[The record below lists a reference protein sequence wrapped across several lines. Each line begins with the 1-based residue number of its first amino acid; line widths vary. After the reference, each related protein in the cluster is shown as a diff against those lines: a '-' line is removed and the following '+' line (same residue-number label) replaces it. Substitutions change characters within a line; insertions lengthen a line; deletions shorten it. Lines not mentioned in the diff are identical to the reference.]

1 MNLSLMGVFASFWL
15 VVGVVVAGKYY
26 PNYSHTKQ
34 FLSELG
40 ASNSPTQKLSPIINN
55 FPLSFLFIIFG
66 LYLLT
71 LRDFNFIGYCV
82 VFHGIGTLIAGI
94 FPMDFDPYTKE
105 PTTSCKIHSIA
116 GLIMF
121 VSLLAGSIF
130 AIFISN
136 FGFIFNVLSAL
147 ATLFTLYFTFKLT
160 KEFSRKGNVGLY
172 QRLSYGAQLIWLS
185 SLSVFLFSAKE
196 IF

>member
-1 MNLSLMGVFASFWL
+1 MTLSLVGMFASLWL
-15 VVGVVVAGKYY
+15 VVGVVIAGKIY
-26 PNYSHTKQ
+26 PNYNHAKQ

-40 ASNSPTQKLSPIINN
+40 ASNSPTEKLSPLINN
-55 FPLSFLFIIFG
+55 FPLSILFITFG
-66 LYLLT
+66 IYLLS
-71 LRDFNFIGYCV
+71 LKGMSFIGYCV
-82 VFHGIGTLIAGI
+82 VFHGAGTLIAGI

-105 PTTSCKIHSIA
+105 PTTSCKIHSVA

-130 AIFISN
+130 AVFISS
-136 FGFIFNVLSAL
+136 FGLFFNILSAL

-160 KEFSRKGNVGLY
+160 KEFSLKRNVGLY
-172 QRLSYGAQLIWLS
+172 QRLSYGCQLIWLS
-185 SLSVFLFSAKE
+185 SLSVLLFSAKE